1 MTAKEKIDQLRA
13 ELHRHNYNYYVLNA
27 PEISDKEFDDM
38 MRELQDME
46 REHPEYQDETS
57 PTMRV
62 GSDLNKNFT
71 QVTHKYPMLS
81 LGNTYSEGEVS
92 DFLSAIIKSD
102 ALTFRKAL
110 AQQHDGCHLRG
121 LIQALYAHGCLMF
134 RLFSPSPA
142 IPHRQAF
149 GHSTRNGVVV
159 PIPGRHAG
167 VYLFFDRNYF
177 ELLFY

>member
-1 MTAKEKIDQLRA
+1 MEQLKKPSIISGRTVIISMRILILIFCKSTNIRGETCIFAFKQSEIGMTAKEKIDQLRA

-38 MRELQDME
+38 MRELQEME

-92 DFLSAIIKSD
+92 DF
-102 ALTFRKAL
+102 
-110 AQQHDGCHLRG
+110 
-121 LIQALYAHGCLMF
+121 Y
-134 RLFSPSPA
+134 
-142 IPHRQAF
+142 
-149 GHSTRNGVVV
+149 
-159 PIPGRHAG
+159 
-167 VYLFFDRNYF
+167 DRTQKP
-177 ELLFY
+177 